1 MATTP
6 TTNTPS
12 GRTGWI
18 VTTAALLVLAAALLI
33 GALLASRDTTA
44 ISDGETANP
53 ATASDPERGNG
64 DPCSH
69 RRETGGG
76 FFEGLDPANRCAG
89 STGQPRT
96 GGHLP

>member
-6 TTNTPS
+6 TIHTPS

-18 VTTAALLVLAAALLI
+18 VATAALLVLTAALLI
-33 GALLASRDTTA
+33 GALLASTDTAVITG
-44 ISDGETANP
+44 GEN
-53 ATASDPERGNG
+53 ATPSASSEPDRGTG

-69 RRETGGG
+69 RQATRGG
-76 FFEGLDPANRCAG
+76 FLEGLGPANRCPAP
-89 STGQPRT
+89 TGQPRT